1 MSTPTT
7 EKYPTYVNVS
17 KVEGKNTEGKDRYL
31 VTLLL
36 REEQL
41 EDLRDIAK
49 KYRDLRSGRY
59 HALVKSIDEA
69 IEKALNEK

>member
-7 EKYPTYVNVS
+7 ESFPTYVKVD

-31 VTLLL
+31 VTFLL

-41 EDLRDIAK
+41 EDLQYIANE
-49 KYRDLRSGRY
+49 YRAKRKGKY

-69 IEKALNEK
+69 IEKALSV

>member
-1 MSTPTT
+1 MTTPTT
-7 EKYPTYVNVS
+7 ESFPTYVRVD

-41 EDLRDIAK
+41 GDLQYIANE
-49 KYRDLRSGRY
+49 YRAKRSGRY

-69 IEKALNEK
+69 IEKALSEK

>member
-1 MSTPTT
+1 MATSTT
-7 EKYPTYVNVS
+7 ESFPTYVNVD
-17 KVEGKNTEGKDRYL
+17 KVEGKDTEGKDRYL

-41 EDLRDIAK
+41 EDLKDIAHE
-49 KYRDLRSGRY
+49 YRARRSGRY

-69 IEKALNEK
+69 IEKALSEK